1 MCAQRML
8 RAGTASDVIASRPV
22 QRIDERQTA
31 LDFGEPEPPSA
42 NETAEQMIYRLSYSL
57 TELRSQLAR
66 EGLTEE
72 AAPRYHGYSASR
84 GWTYKEDKIA
94 HLAQGF
100 AKQLDRVTSI
110 RATGELADHDAADI
124 NAHIAMIAEE
134 ADRLITALI
143 KDAEAHGLEATGPW
157 MKIPLV
163 ECREFEVPQS
173 DPVAEEADFVHDQK
187 LNS

>member
-8 RAGTASDVIASRPV
+8 RAGLASDVIASRPV
-22 QRIDERQTA
+22 QRIDERQGI
-31 LDFGEPEPPSA
+31 LDLADPDAPES
-42 NETAEQMIYRLSYSL
+42 ETAEQIIYRLSYAL
-57 TELRSQLAR
+57 TALRSQLVRA
-66 EGLTEE
+66 GLTEE
-72 AAPRYHGYSASR
+72 AAPRFHAYSASR

-94 HLAQGF
+94 HQAQAF

-110 RATGELADHDAADI
+110 RANRELADHDAADV
-124 NAHIAMIAEE
+124 NAHIAMIAEK
-134 ADRLITALI
+134 ADSLITALI
-143 KDAEAHGLEATGPW
+143 KDAEARGLEATGPW

-173 DPVAEEADFVHDQK
+173 DLIADEADFAHDQK